1 MKTTDFIVENEF
13 IGDDAHAMHKD
24 HEVQMA
30 REECYHA
37 AKDAIDLHKLLK
49 GISEIDGLEGWVS
62 EKIALAADYLKTVR
76 EYLEYDQLSQQQEAM
91 PEFAM
96 ESAARQLNSLLAEG
110 EKDTSKMNKQ
120 SQDFYNKNP
129 NFKRDDR
136 ETKSVGNNRLAT
148 RVSPAGGAP
157 KVAKKPMTP
166 FESMDSENNAVA
178 GAITRRI
185 LLQRTDL
192 LSKYGPVLVMQAIDE
207 VADFVGDAEEIGSSD
222 VSGWIKQVEQVLAS
236 TPPEAVGE
244 DDGKQPAPDSSMAQY
259 MKKRAELANRKKPS
273 SQAEEGMMQED
284 ATGGATGAASMG
296 AVVSQL
302 GAGSKPHTGKPA
314 KIGNIIKRP
323 KINVGRGVY

>member
-49 GISEIDGLEGWVS
+49 GVSEIDGLEGWVS

-96 ESAARQLNSLLAEG
+96 ESAAQQLNSLLAEG
-110 EKDTSKMNKQ
+110 
-120 SQDFYNKNP
+120 
-129 NFKRDDR
+129 
-136 ETKSVGNNRLAT
+136 
-148 RVSPAGGAP
+148 
-157 KVAKKPMTP
+157 
-166 FESMDSENNAVA
+166 
-178 GAITRRI
+178 
-185 LLQRTDL
+185 
-192 LSKYGPVLVMQAIDE
+192 
-207 VADFVGDAEEIGSSD
+207 
-222 VSGWIKQVEQVLAS
+222 
-236 TPPEAVGE
+236 
-244 DDGKQPAPDSSMAQY
+244 
-259 MKKRAELANRKKPS
+259 
-273 SQAEEGMMQED
+273 EEGMMQED
-284 ATGGATGAASMG
+284 ATGGVTGAASMG

-302 GAGSKPHTGKPA
+302 GAGSKPPTGKPA